1 MDKQTIKILLIE
13 DDPEDTAII
22 SEMLQEVQDTKYD
35 LVLGDRLATALKYL
49 SQDKFEIILLDLDL
63 PDSQGLSTL
72 AAVEA
77 KMADT
82 PIVVLT
88 YLNDDELGIKAVK
101 SGAQDYLIKG
111 QVTSQLLS
119 RSIRYAIE
127 RHRMMEMLRSMAL
140 LDDLTGL
147 YNRRGL
153 ITLGKQHITLARRL
167 NKGFTLL
174 FADLDEM
181 KWINDNF
188 GHKVGDQALKD
199 IALILKETFRESD
212 ILARQGGDEFVIITV
227 EAGPDAADKILQRLQ
242 RKIEEFKIREN
253 RPYPL
258 NLSIGVAYY
267 DPQNPASLYELLE
280 KSDKAMY
287 ENKQKKIYGY

>member
-1 MDKQTIKILLIE
+1 MEKQTIKILLIE
-13 DDPEDTAII
+13 DDPEDTTII
-22 SEMLQEVQDTKYD
+22 SEMLQDIKDTRYE
-35 LVLGDRLATALKYL
+35 LTLADRLATALKYL
-49 SQDKFEIILLDLDL
+49 AQDKYEIILLDLDL

-72 AAVEA
+72 AAVES
-77 KMADT
+77 KVIDT

-88 YLNDDELGIKAVK
+88 YLNDDEMGVKAVK
-101 SGAQDYLIKG
+101 SGAQDYLIKS

-127 RHRMMEMLRSMAL
+127 RQRMMEMLRSMAL

-153 ITLGKQHITLARRL
+153 MTLGKQHITLTRRL

-181 KWINDNF
+181 KWINDTF

-199 IALILKETFRESD
+199 VALILKETFRESD
-212 ILARQGGDEFVIITV
+212 ILARQGGDEFVVITA
-227 EAGPDAADKILQRLQ
+227 EAGPETAEKIIQRLQ
-242 RKIEEFKIREN
+242 RKTEEFKVREN

-258 NLSIGVAYY
+258 NLSIGYAYY
-267 DPQNPASLYELLE
+267 DPQKPVSLYELLE
-280 KSDKAMY
+280 KADKGMY
-287 ENKQKKIYGY
+287 ENKQKKVYGY